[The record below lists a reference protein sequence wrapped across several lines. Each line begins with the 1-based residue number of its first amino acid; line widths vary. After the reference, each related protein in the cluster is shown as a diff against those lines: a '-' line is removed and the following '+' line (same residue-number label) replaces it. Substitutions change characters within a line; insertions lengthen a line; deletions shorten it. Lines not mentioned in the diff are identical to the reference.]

1 MRFDILNPAGDS
13 YTIDGLGSNGDLY
26 AAAVVILLGEGYMG
40 LRKADQYGEE
50 AVVLPPFALEP
61 ARNDAD
67 EAKITRALGVWWN
80 YKKRPG
86 MPTDFFEWLRR
97 SDVKRGVVD
106 ACDSV
111 EISGTKRN
119 VAVDLRAEACRLAVE
134 IRGALHKR

>member
-1 MRFDILNPAGDS
+1 MRFDILNPAGDH
-13 YTIDGLGSNGDLY
+13 YTIDGFGVCGDLY
-26 AAAVVILLGEGYMG
+26 AAAAVVLLGEGYMG
-40 LRKADQYGEE
+40 LRKAGELGE
-50 AVVLPPFALEP
+50 AAVVLPPFALEP
-61 ARNDAD
+61 AKTEEE
-67 EAKITRALGVWWN
+67 EAKITRALEVWWN